1 MFHHSKTL
9 LASVIASLGLALA
22 APAFA
27 QSVTPTGAFTA
38 EGWGTVDNSGAGG
51 IGEITCDVE
60 FNGQANSDATFVITD
75 ADFTDGGGSNGSLCP
90 LVSAEDLPWDGQI
103 DSLTQVTIEDVRL
116 SAFLQPD
123 CGPDDVV
130 DGWTNGDP
138 NSTSDP
144 ALITFDNTMLGSCV
158 IVEGELE
165 VTHDATGVGLE
176 FTP

>member
-9 LASVIASLGLALA
+9 LAGVIASLGLALA

-27 QSVTPTGAFTA
+27 QSVTPTGPFTA
-38 EGWGTVDNSGAGG
+38 EGWGTVYNGN
-51 IGEITCDVE
+51 ITITCDVVFE
-60 FNGQANSDATFVITD
+60 GQAYSDATFDITN
-75 ADFTDGGGSNGSLCP
+75 ATFTNGGGSWGFLCP
-90 LVSAEDLPWDGQI
+90 AVGDNTPWTGQV
-103 DSLTQVTIEDVRL
+103 DSLTQVTIEDVEL
-116 SAFLQPD
+116 TAPFQPD

-130 DGWTNGDP
+130 AGWTNGDP
-138 NSTSDP
+138 NSTSNP